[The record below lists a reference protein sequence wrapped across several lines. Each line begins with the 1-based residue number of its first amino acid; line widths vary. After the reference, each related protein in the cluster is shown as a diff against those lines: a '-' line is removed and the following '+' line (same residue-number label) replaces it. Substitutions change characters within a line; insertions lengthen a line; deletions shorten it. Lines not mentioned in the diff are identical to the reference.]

1 MTVAKINFYKED
13 ISLYSFL
20 CLHIYIHIYAEDF
33 PGYYSLWRCRPKHF
47 SSPSYS
53 TLMLA
58 SQEIVSSICIFLTS
72 HNVVGVLIFLYMWLF
87 YALMKVLKHVSS
99 FRVSLPIESIMVRSS
114 LLPPQQLNFTKLFLI
129 STGFNKWKGSPFWV
143 YGCVSSLQPTQ
154 PLLPPKQGPY
164 KQLFLY

>member
-1 MTVAKINFYKED
+1 
-13 ISLYSFL
+13 
-20 CLHIYIHIYAEDF
+20 
-33 PGYYSLWRCRPKHF
+33 
-47 SSPSYS
+47 
-53 TLMLA
+53 MLA

-143 YGCVSSLQPTQ
+143 YGCKLLATHSAPPPPQTGTLQAAFFI
-154 PLLPPKQGPY
+154 LEKY
-164 KQLFLY
+164 C